1 MNLNRPKI
9 VLAHPRKK
17 KRPVSLPLSATN
29 NKLFVPAGRVTF
41 CAHALTHCTESTV
54 TETFRYLQVSKS
66 ATRESPPFPV
76 SFHISEHLL
85 SLLLSRLESQG
96 SHGNLTHGEIII
108 TNQWCGSIWSTGTIR
123 NHDPEMLM
131 RNKKKMSISIF
142 SPLDRLFINNKRK
155 L

>member
-29 NKLFVPAGRVTF
+29 NKLFVPARRVNF

-54 TETFRYLQVSKS
+54 TEPFRYLQIDEKVSKS

-108 TNQWCGSIWSTGTIR
+108 TNQ
-123 NHDPEMLM
+123 
-131 RNKKKMSISIF
+131 
-142 SPLDRLFINNKRK
+142 
-155 L
+155 